1 MRKERSLFIIGFWI
15 MALPFLGFPDSWR
28 KILFIL
34 TGLIL
39 IYIGYLFSFE
49 TRARISKKETST
61 KTFVDNMSQNLE

>member
-15 MALPFLGFPDSWR
+15 MALPFLGFPDLWR
-28 KILFIL
+28 KVFFIL

-49 TRARISKKETST
+49 ARVRISKKETSA
-61 KTFVDNMSQNLE
+61 KTFVDNMNQNIN